1 MLFRSVK
8 ESDLPDILRLAARAG
23 VGMTSLPH
31 DEARLRARI
40 RGSIDTFAGRLPRAQ
55 QGFLFVLEDPLT
67 ARVVGISAIEVAVGL
82 NEPFY
87 NFRIQRSV
95 RASREIGVYKNQEL
109 LHLCY
114 DHTGHSELCT
124 LFLDPDYQVNRNG
137 LLLSKARLLF
147 IAAHRQ
153 LFSSHLFAEMRGVVD
168 EQGTSPFWD
177 ALGHHFFEI
186 AFSEADRLT
195 GTGMKTF
202 IAELMPSWPI
212 YISLLPAAAQRAIG
226 EVHPRTA
233 PARAIL
239 EKEGFS
245 WRGSVDIF
253 DAGPVLEAET
263 DAIRAIR
270 DSRTVMAG
278 RAGEVLAEGCAP
290 CIVARDDF
298 EHFCAVLVQPA
309 ADGRSLVLN
318 DAQRRAMQVGEA
330 DKLRL
335 VSLNPEENSL

>member
-1 MLFRSVK
+1 MLFRPVK
-8 ESDLPDILRLAARAG
+8 ESDLPDILQLAARAG
-23 VGMTSLPH
+23 VGLTSLPH
-31 DEARLRARI
+31 DETRLRARI
-40 RGSIDTFAGRLPRAQ
+40 HSSIETFAKRLPRSQ
-55 QGFLFVLEDPLT
+55 QCFLFVLEDLR
-67 ARVVGISAIEVAVGL
+67 ANRVVGVSAIEVSVGL

-95 RASREIGVYKNQEL
+95 RASREIGVYKNLEL
-109 LHLCY
+109 LHLSY

-137 LLLSKARLLF
+137 LLLSKARMLF
-147 IAAHRQ
+147 IAAHRH
-153 LFSSHLFAEMRGVVD
+153 LFSSHIFAEMRGIVD
-168 EQGTSPFWD
+168 EQGKSPFWD

-186 AFSEADRLT
+186 PFSEADRLT

-202 IAELMPSWPI
+202 IAELMPSWPV
-212 YISLLPAAAQRAIG
+212 YISLLPVAAQRVIG

-270 DSRTVMAG
+270 DSRVATAG
-278 RAGEVLAEGCAP
+278 DVNETLAKDNVP
-290 CIVARDDF
+290 CIVAND
-298 EHFCAVLVQPA
+298 HFQNFRAVLVQPDT
-309 ADGRSLVLN
+309 DGHSLLLN
-318 DAQRRAMQVGEA
+318 EAQRRALQIGDA
-330 DKLRL
+330 DRLRL
-335 VSLNPEENSL
+335 VSLYPEENA